1 MTHDHCLEGAE
12 GFLSTH
18 CHHRHCQL
26 RLFED
31 LVVLRILGE
40 RGKLR
45 EPSPHSTRL
54 RVSGG
59 KEISGGLVRLTRI
72 AGKVVPYPVE
82 VNTLPACHQPFCVRS
97 MEVEVPNA
105 GILEN
110 LAPGINPGDRCVH
123 NNQPLNLIAV
133 SSGVG
138 VCHHVADV
146 VSNNRCLVVSERS
159 HYGTT
164 I

>member
-1 MTHDHCLEGAE
+1 MPHDHSLEGTE
-12 GFLSTH
+12 GLLSPYR
-18 CHHRHCQL
+18 HHRHSQL
-26 RLFED
+26 GLFED

-45 EPSPHSTRL
+45 EPGPHSTWL

-110 LAPGINPGDRCVH
+110 LVPGINSRNWRVH
-123 NNQPLNLIAV
+123 
-133 SSGVG
+133 
-138 VCHHVADV
+138 
-146 VSNNRCLVVSERS
+146 
-159 HYGTT
+159 
-164 I
+164 